1 MNYCHDAYKLFGVK
15 ILCSKECPWYKKC
28 PYIILGDSAD
38 KNAKRIM
45 KEMIKLEKKNAISK
59 I

>member
-1 MNYCHDAYKLFGVK
+1 
-15 ILCSKECPWYKKC
+15 LCSKECPWYKKC

-38 KNAKRIM
+38 KNAKKIM

>member
-1 MNYCHDAYKLFGVK
+1 MNYCRDAYKLFGVK
-15 ILCSKECPWYKKC
+15 ILCSKDCPIYMTCPW
-28 PYIILGDSAD
+28 IILGDSAD
-38 KNAKRIM
+38 KNAKKIM